1 MGMSQ
6 QEVANLCFSTPEMLR
21 QWKYH
26 ISHGGMGNIAE
37 NIGPCVSV
45 QKTGIC
51 HLERLDPKTLS
62 LGRSVQLRV
71 RLLED
76 YGDLELKSEL

>member
-1 MGMSQ
+1 MGMNQ
-6 QEVANLCFSTPEMLR
+6 QEEANLCFSTPEML
-21 QWKYH
+21 
-26 ISHGGMGNIAE
+26 SGNTTAHGGMGNIAE

-62 LGRSVQLRV
+62 LGSH
-71 RLLED
+71 D
-76 YGDLELKSEL
+76 

>member
-1 MGMSQ
+1 
-6 QEVANLCFSTPEMLR
+6 
-21 QWKYH
+21 
-26 ISHGGMGNIAE
+26 MGNIAE

-62 LGRSVQLRV
+62 LGRSGTTEGEAAGGLR
-71 RLLED
+71 
-76 YGDLELKSEL
+76 GDLKEV